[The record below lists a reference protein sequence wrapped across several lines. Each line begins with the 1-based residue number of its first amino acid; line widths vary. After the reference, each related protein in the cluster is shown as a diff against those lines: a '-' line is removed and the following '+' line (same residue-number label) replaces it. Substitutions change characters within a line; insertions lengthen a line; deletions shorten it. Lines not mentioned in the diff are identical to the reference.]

1 MPKPPPGAGNAP
13 PRPHVP
19 SLHASAPDFPA
30 PRPVRRDGARRFRSR
45 ASDDRRCGLKQVR
58 PRSPR
63 RCRAART
70 LLRPALPCKTL
81 RKTGFAGAP
90 VPLRS
95 LRTGGRTCGQGG
107 AFPPRECLIPRC
119 RRTRCRGPAFRQAPH
134 RRRCSVSERIS
145 ARPDPGLASSAAPT
159 RAPHSAG
166 SICGPLHSAPPI
178 PVSPLPPHRRE
189 PRTLREAAANLF
201 IPRLRSQSRFF
212 RRTDASP
219 ALCGKRLRTF
229 SFRVPDPGLAFSAAP
244 TRAPHSAG
252 SICEPPPS
260 ARLRSSRFR
269 TIYSQPPFP
278 PPDGIVSA
286 PVRPR
291 GISPPDCRA
300 GGGYSPR
307 SSAAFDPPGFRAFRQ
322 NAEKRLL
329 PPASPRRSTPPRVSP
344 PGEMQKKVAFAP
356 DLFVPLPL
364 G

>member
-58 PRSPR
+58 PRPTR

-145 ARPDPGLASSAAPT
+145 ARPDPGLAS
-159 RAPHSAG
+159 
-166 SICGPLHSAPPI
+166 
-178 PVSPLPPHRRE
+178 
-189 PRTLREAAANLF
+189 
-201 IPRLRSQSRFF
+201 
-212 RRTDASP
+212 
-219 ALCGKRLRTF
+219 
-229 SFRVPDPGLAFSAAP
+229 SAAP

>member
-1 MPKPPPGAGNAP
+1 MPRSG
-13 PRPHVP
+13 
-19 SLHASAPDFPA
+19 FPA
-30 PRPVRRDGARRFRSR
+30 G
-45 ASDDRRCGLKQVR
+45 
-58 PRSPR
+58 
-63 RCRAART
+63 
-70 LLRPALPCKTL
+70 
-81 RKTGFAGAP
+81 
-90 VPLRS
+90 
-95 LRTGGRTCGQGG
+95 
-107 AFPPRECLIPRC
+107 
-119 RRTRCRGPAFRQAPH
+119 
-134 RRRCSVSERIS
+134 
-145 ARPDPGLASSAAPT
+145 
-159 RAPHSAG
+159 
-166 SICGPLHSAPPI
+166 SAPPA
-178 PVSPLPPHRRE
+178 VQRFGAHFRPP
-189 PRTLREAAANLF
+189 
-201 IPRLRSQSRFF
+201 RSRSRFFRRTDASPALCGKHLRTSSFRPPRSRSRLFRRTDASPALGGKHLRTSSFRPPRSRSRLF

-329 PPASPRRSTPPRVSP
+329 PPASPRRSAPPRVSP

>member
-58 PRSPR
+58 PRPTR

-95 LRTGGRTCGQGG
+95 LRTGRLRTAGS
-107 AFPPRECLIPRC
+107 A
-119 RRTRCRGPAFRQAPH
+119 AFR
-134 RRRCSVSERIS
+134 S
-145 ARPDPGLASSAAPT
+145 A
-159 RAPHSAG
+159 
-166 SICGPLHSAPPI
+166 
-178 PVSPLPPHRRE
+178 
-189 PRTLREAAANLF
+189 F
-201 IPRLRSQSRFF
+201 PRLRSRFRLF

-219 ALCGKRLRTF
+219 ALCGKRLRTS
-229 SFRVPDPGLAFSAAP
+229 SFRASDPGLAFSAAPTRAPHSARSGCEPPPSAPPIPVSPSPPHRREPRTLREASADLFIPRLRSRSRLFRRTDASLVLCGKRLRTSSFRASDPSLASSAAP

>member
-1 MPKPPPGAGNAP
+1 MPRSG
-13 PRPHVP
+13 
-19 SLHASAPDFPA
+19 FPA
-30 PRPVRRDGARRFRSR
+30 G
-45 ASDDRRCGLKQVR
+45 
-58 PRSPR
+58 
-63 RCRAART
+63 
-70 LLRPALPCKTL
+70 
-81 RKTGFAGAP
+81 
-90 VPLRS
+90 
-95 LRTGGRTCGQGG
+95 
-107 AFPPRECLIPRC
+107 
-119 RRTRCRGPAFRQAPH
+119 
-134 RRRCSVSERIS
+134 
-145 ARPDPGLASSAAPT
+145 
-159 RAPHSAG
+159 
-166 SICGPLHSAPPI
+166 SAPPA
-178 PVSPLPPHRRE
+178 VQRFGAHFRPP
-189 PRTLREAAANLF
+189 
-201 IPRLRSQSRFF
+201 RSRSRFFRRTDASPALCGKHLRTSSFRPPRSRSRLF

>member
-58 PRSPR
+58 PRPTR

-95 LRTGGRTCGQGG
+95 LRTGRLRTAGSAAFRS
-107 AFPPRECLIPRC
+107 AFPRLRSRFRLF
-119 RRTRCRGPAFRQAPH
+119 RRTDASPALCGKRLRTSSFRA
-134 RRRCSVSERIS
+134 S
-145 ARPDPGLASSAAPT
+145 DPGLAFSAAPT

-166 SICGPLHSAPPI
+166 SICGPPPSA
-178 PVSPLPPHRRE
+178 R
-189 PRTLREAAANLF
+189 
-201 IPRLRSQSRFF
+201 
-212 RRTDASP
+212 
-219 ALCGKRLRTF
+219 
-229 SFRVPDPGLAFSAAP
+229 PDPGLASSAAP

-291 GISPPDCRA
+291 GISSPGCRA

-329 PPASPRRSTPPRVSP
+329 PPASPRRSAPSRVSP
-344 PGEMQKKVAFAP
+344 HGEMQKKVAFAP